1 MNTRESTGR
10 IIIAD
15 DVPHV
20 RASLRLMF
28 TAILGLDVVG
38 EASTAQEL
46 LALLGTTQ
54 ADILIVDRNIPGLEN
69 PDVVEQIRQHAP
81 ESRILLVNVF
91 EREDGVRPC
100 PLKAD
105 FTISKSVG
113 PEHWLRE
120 IERMLMTRPPGI
132 INLAIEADKHI
143 HEEIEHHAASH
154 GGEHETLRTHHAHR
168 MQQVHERRER
178 YHMRSANRLRRTII
192 SPSINQST

>member
-46 LALLGTTQ
+46 LTLLGTTQ

-69 PDVVEQIRQHAP
+69 PEVVEQIRQHAP

-105 FTISKSVG
+105 FTISKSLG

-120 IERMLMTRPPGI
+120 IERMLIARPPGI
-132 INLAIEADKHI
+132 INLAIEANKHI

-154 GGEHETLRTHHAHR
+154 RKEHETLRTHHAR
-168 MQQVHERRER
+168 QMQQVHERRER
-178 YHMRSANRLRRTII
+178 YRMRSANRTI
-192 SPSINQST
+192 SHTVNQSA